1 MKELPLGASESSGVL
16 PRREADD
23 SVATRTAE
31 PVAVWADAGF
41 DVLALARECQ
51 LPAGAAE
58 PLRQV
63 LEGLK
68 QL

>member
-31 PVAVWADAGF
+31 PVAVWTDAGF